1 MVEEFSLILPNPVT
15 PLVVAVGDVA
25 LGDVAEVDEE
35 VRAPRRL
42 EITELNIPA
51 ESAQTF
57 LTGALCPRK
66 C

>member
-1 MVEEFSLILPNPVT
+1 M
-15 PLVVAVGDVA
+15 GDVA